1 MLGRDRR
8 HNTYVFFFEGGP
20 GASLGALEALFVDRI
35 LAAKPAA
42 GQGVDQIAPQEGRL
56 FDQPRPKKKLQK
68 FLFGRSSCGLLVG
81 SRWPWEAVEAIFVE
95 RMVGP
100 KPAESQGIEGLGS
113 QEGRLSKNWAQ
124 FF

>member
-1 MLGRDRR
+1 M
-8 HNTYVFFFEGGP
+8 
-20 GASLGALEALFVDRI
+20 
-35 LAAKPAA
+35 
-42 GQGVDQIAPQEGRL
+42 
-56 FDQPRPKKKLQK
+56 
-68 FLFGRSSCGLLVG
+68 G

-124 FF
+124 FVFDFFFGRSSCGLLGGSRWPWEAVEAIFVERMVGLNLPKSQGIDRLGSQEGRLSKNHA